1 MKKIHNLNESICEL
15 NYSFD
20 YNNLVR
26 FKNEDSLKA
35 KYGEQFFNTFFQ
47 EFTESWCSIL
57 GETLQHVDYLELVQR
72 SIIEASKKV
81 DVTFTA
87 PEDADAIYH
96 EWCDYDE
103 LREVAIDEG
112 KEIEE
117 PSLKEKPRVYK
128 QSCWSRNATE
138 SYELAYKGSEEVS
151 RL

>member
-1 MKKIHNLNESICEL
+1 MKTIHNLNESICEL

-20 YNNLVR
+20 YQNLIR

-35 KYGEQFFNTFFQ
+35 KYGEQFFNAFFQ

-57 GETLQHVDYLELVQR
+57 GGTLQYVDYLRLVEK

-87 PEDADAIYH
+87 PEDADAIYS
-96 EWCDYDE
+96 EWSDYEE

-117 PSLKEKPRVYK
+117 PSIKEKPRVYK
-128 QSCWSRNATE
+128 YSSWSGNGTE
-138 SYELAYKGSEEVS
+138 SYELAYKPEEVK
-151 RL
+151 

>member
-1 MKKIHNLNESICEL
+1 MKTIHNLNESICEL

-20 YNNLVR
+20 YQNLIR

-35 KYGEQFFNTFFQ
+35 KYGEQFFNAFFQ

-57 GETLQHVDYLELVQR
+57 GGTLQYVDYLRLVEK

-87 PEDADAIYH
+87 PEDADAIYS
-96 EWCDYDE
+96 EWSDYEE

-117 PSLKEKPRVYK
+117 PS
-128 QSCWSRNATE
+128 
-138 SYELAYKGSEEVS
+138 
-151 RL
+151 